1 MVKNRIIIGS
11 KSALCRK
18 RKFATS
24 CEATG
29 RHRSGAPVQPFDRAL
44 CIYKSKRGD
53 QADLTHRIK
62 SICET
67 QVRCG
72 YRRASISCFG
82 GMAGLSMPNAS
93 TGYGEPVCHYAT
105 KRSSAGSRPSFG
117 YSQLSIFSRAPLPRW
132 RHGSPSAARC
142 TRTGLQ
148 GKGNSRRRS
157 VAIKAPSRAA
167 RS

>member
-67 QVRCG
+67 QVRYG
-72 YRRASISCFG
+72 YRRASMSVSAEWLGFQCQTRPPVTGNRSAITQQ
-82 GMAGLSMPNAS
+82 NAQAPGRGRAS
-93 TGYGEPVCHYAT
+93 GAYNY
-105 KRSSAGSRPSFG
+105 RSS
-117 YSQLSIFSRAPLPRW
+117 RASLPRW
-132 RHGSPSAARC
+132 RHGLPSAARC

-167 RS
+167 RF